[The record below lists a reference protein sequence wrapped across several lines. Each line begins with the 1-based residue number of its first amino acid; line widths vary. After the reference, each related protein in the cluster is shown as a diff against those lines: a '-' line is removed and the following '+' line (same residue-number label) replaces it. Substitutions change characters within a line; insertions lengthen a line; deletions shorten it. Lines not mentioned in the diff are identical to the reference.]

1 MSTIDHVEMA
11 RKIEQGQ
18 PAAVARG
25 ITWCEAGGRKADELM
40 LSLPVRSAHIVGIT
54 GSAGAGKSTLV
65 DRLVKSHR
73 DRDNKVGVVAVDP
86 SSPIS
91 GGALLGDRIR
101 FGSLAGDPGVFF
113 RSLATRGASGGLT
126 DAATAAIQVLSAAGF
141 DPVIVETVGAG
152 QAEVDIMRVADT
164 VVVVL
169 TPESGDEIQALKA
182 GMMEIA
188 DIFVLN
194 KSDRPAAASMQGH
207 IASLV
212 HMRPAADWA
221 PPVISTVGLDGTG
234 IPSLLDAIEGHK
246 QHIRPAAGNEAQAT
260 QASVLRSVRA
270 RFDTALQ
277 DEAVAVWPLLASGE
291 ITATEAAGR
300 LARAA
305 GGRLGGP
312 DGSMPPSID
321 PAGGR

>member
-1 MSTIDHVEMA
+1 MAMMDHAEMA
-11 RKIEQGQ
+11 RRIELGQ
-18 PAAVARG
+18 PGAIARG
-25 ITWCEAGGRKADELM
+25 ITWCEVGGLKADELM
-40 LSLPVRSAHIVGIT
+40 LSLPLRRSHVVGIT

-65 DRLVKSHR
+65 DQLVKSHR
-73 DRDNKVGVVAVDP
+73 DRGNKVGVVAVDP

-101 FGSLAGDPGVFF
+101 LGSLAGDPGVFF

-126 DAATAAIQVLSAAGF
+126 DAATATIQVLSAAGF

-212 HMRPAADWA
+212 HMRPDADWA
-221 PPVISTVGLDGTG
+221 PPVINTVGLDGTG
-234 IPSLLDAIEGHK
+234 IPSLLDAIDEHE
-246 QHIRPAAGNEAQAT
+246 QQVRPGAAGGNEAAAL
-260 QASVLRSVRA
+260 QASVLRAVRA
-270 RFDTALQ
+270 RFDTALHV
-277 DEAVAVWPLLASGE
+277 EADATWPLLESGE
-291 ITATEAAGR
+291 IEATEAARR
-300 LARAA
+300 LAQGVAV
-305 GGRLGGP
+305 RLGEGKSVVG
-312 DGSMPPSID
+312 D
-321 PAGGR
+321 

>member
-1 MSTIDHVEMA
+1 MA
-11 RKIEQGQ
+11 PNVYAELADKIEQGR

-25 ITWCEAGGRKADELM
+25 ITWCEAGGRDADELM
-40 LSLPVRSAHIVGIT
+40 LKLPVRSAQVVGIT
-54 GSAGAGKSTLV
+54 GAAGAGKSTLV
-65 DRLVKSHR
+65 KWLVKAHR
-73 DRDNKVGVVAVDP
+73 ELDLKVGVVAVDP

-101 FGSLAGDPGVFF
+101 LGSPSGDSGVFF
-113 RSLATRGASGGLT
+113 RSLATRGAAGGLA
-126 DAATAAIQVLSAAGF
+126 AATAATIQVLAAAGF

-194 KSDRPAAASMQGH
+194 KADRPTASSMQGH

-212 HMRPAADWA
+212 HMRTGTAWV
-221 PPVISTVGLDGTG
+221 PPIVTTIGLDGTG
-234 IPSLLDAIEGHK
+234 LSEFLDAIEAHK
-246 QHIRPAAGNEAQAT
+246 QHVGRDAIAGDDAAVDR
-260 QASVLRSVRA
+260 ASILRAVRA
-270 RFDTALQ
+270 RFDGALH
-277 DEAVAVWPLLASGE
+277 DEAAAIWPLLEAGE
-291 ITATEAAGR
+291 VDATEVADR
-300 LARAA
+300 LSRSVAS
-305 GGRLGGP
+305 RLSDMGP
-312 DGSMPPSID
+312 G
-321 PAGGR
+321 